1 MGTLGESGARFLFK
15 INMEIRTVYPEDRG
29 EEFAEIEPNYLIMQL
44 TEGHYGEQGSVF
56 NVHSLGY
63 ADCCEQFNEQFDTPW
78 FSETYGIIPDDSI
91 KLMSLDDDGNLI
103 CELTENEFGIISPEF
118 WSRDDRFMEELTDSY
133 AYRLGFLNGIEEFD
147 GEVENE
153 KLMVML
159 IVEPIVLNKPFG
171 HYGYFEKL
179 STIKKSKNNLME
191 KLDNDSFNSI

>member
-1 MGTLGESGARFLFK
+1 
-15 INMEIRTVYPEDRG
+15 
-29 EEFAEIEPNYLIMQL
+29 
-44 TEGHYGEQGSVF
+44 
-56 NVHSLGY
+56 
-63 ADCCEQFNEQFDTPW
+63 
-78 FSETYGIIPDDSI
+78 
-91 KLMSLDDDGNLI
+91 MSLDDDGNLI

-159 IVEPIVLNKPFG
+159 IVEPIVLNKPFR